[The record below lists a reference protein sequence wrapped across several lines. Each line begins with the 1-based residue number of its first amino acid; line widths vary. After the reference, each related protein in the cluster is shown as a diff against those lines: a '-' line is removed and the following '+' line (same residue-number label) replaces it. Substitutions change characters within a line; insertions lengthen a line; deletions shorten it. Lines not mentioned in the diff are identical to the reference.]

1 MEHVAD
7 LPATRGRRAFER
19 EMTLVREA
27 IVMVATGRSR
37 RVTVAGLRFGIVL
50 LAAALGLADEAGV
63 RVIPLWLPGD
73 LGADIAVEPLLGE

>member
-1 MEHVAD
+1 MEQATDERVMRVAR
-7 LPATRGRRAFER
+7 PFER
-19 EMTLVREA
+19 EMALVREA

-37 RVTVAGLRFGIVL
+37 RVTVAGIRFGAVL

-73 LGADIAVEPLLGE
+73 GADIAVESLAGD